1 MNYYIGALKYSI
13 WTPIKE
19 RLKLFRLKN
28 QFSTMFPESHL
39 SPENIFPIDVIES
52 IGKETYG
59 FFKAIFFDDVEECK
73 IRIGS
78 FCSIG
83 QETTFILGGEHVL
96 NHLSTY
102 PFDKRI
108 LGQKIPDSR
117 KKGNIQVDDDV
128 WIGYGATIMSG
139 VHIGQG
145 AVIGAKSVVT
155 KDVPPYA
162 IYAGNRIIR
171 YRFSDETI
179 KKLIEID
186 YQKLTREEIRMYS
199 GNLNTL
205 IEEGWFEESPLYYFL
220 TREKLK

>member
-1 MNYYIGALKYSI
+1 MANYIKALKYSI
-13 WTPIKE
+13 WTPIKD
-19 RLKLFRLKN
+19 RLKLLRLKN
-28 QFSTMFPESHL
+28 QINTMFPESHL
-39 SPENIFPIDVIES
+39 SPENIFPVDVIES

-59 FFKAIFFDDVEECK
+59 FFKAIFFDDVDECK

-96 NHLSTY
+96 NRLSTY

-117 KKGNIQVDDDV
+117 KKGNIWVDDDV

-179 KKLIEID
+179 RKLMGID
-186 YQKLTREEIRMYS
+186 FQKLTREEIAVYS
-199 GNLNTL
+199 EKLSMP
-205 IEEGWFEESPLYYFL
+205 IKEEWFEENQLYNLL
-220 TREKLK
+220 TGEELR